1 MADVSTA
8 HRPQVSNP
16 GQCLTM
22 VKTSFN
28 LNATAGV
35 TGRSEKAFL
44 SHVVI
49 GQNHPFNG
57 SPHSTRLSIYVQSG
71 HETRRISEIWRSIG
85 YCRIVSNGC

>member
-1 MADVSTA
+1 MCL
-8 HRPQVSNP
+8 RPQASNP

-22 VKTSFN
+22 VKTRFN

-57 SPHSTRLSIYVQSG
+57 SPHSTRLSIYVQAG
-71 HETRRISEIWRSIG
+71 HETRVKRLKQFQLAN
-85 YCRIVSNGC
+85 CRDQDHIRKV